1 MAHLQ
6 RIAVA
11 VLCFIVGLSP
21 TVISF
26 VLFICTGYAD
36 SKQRSRWVSTRHV
49 LLRARPKKSQALDG
63 PQVRKE
69 VKYLIIKMFN
79 LTSFMYIIVCRV
91 EGERPRIQ
99 EILKKQPKFGS
110 FTAFLHGLFP
120 NCFLILTR
128 VKCWQSMQKSN
139 LMEKELMA
147 LTMWS

>member
-6 RIAVA
+6 RIAFA
-11 VLCFIVGLSP
+11 VLCFIVWLSP

-63 PQVRKE
+63 PRVRKE

-79 LTSFMYIIVCRV
+79 LAFFMYFRDSGSL
-91 EGERPRIQ
+91 ESTRLIQ

-120 NCFLILTR
+120 NCFPIYF
-128 VKCWQSMQKSN
+128 
-139 LMEKELMA
+139 
-147 LTMWS
+147 

>member
-6 RIAVA
+6 RIAFA

-63 PQVRKE
+63 PRVRKE

-79 LTSFMYIIVCRV
+79 LLFFYIYYSLS
-91 EGERPRIQ
+91 GGRIFRTTAIKNALRKTNNQ
-99 EILKKQPKFGS
+99 QQPTFPQMNRLAVIKN
-110 FTAFLHGLFP
+110 FTTFAKMLH
-120 NCFLILTR
+120 NDK
-128 VKCWQSMQKSN
+128 VD
-139 LMEKELMA
+139 
-147 LTMWS
+147 